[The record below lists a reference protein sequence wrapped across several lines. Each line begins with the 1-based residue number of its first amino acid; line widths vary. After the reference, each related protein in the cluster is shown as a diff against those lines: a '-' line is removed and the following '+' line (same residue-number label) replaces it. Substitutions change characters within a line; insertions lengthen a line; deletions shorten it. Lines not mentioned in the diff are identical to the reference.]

1 MLLNPIPNNFVN
13 VFFFENT
20 VLTIIHA
27 LILFLLLFI
36 FRVIV
41 IIQQQVCVGIF
52 PIQLLS
58 AIGQS
63 GNRLTLDEGL
73 VKNKLWGQTD
83 NIALHC
89 SILDHLFLA

>member
-1 MLLNPIPNNFVN
+1 MF
-13 VFFFENT
+13 
-20 VLTIIHA
+20 
-27 LILFLLLFI
+27 ILFLLLFI
-36 FRVIV
+36 LRVIV

-52 PIQLLS
+52 PIQLPS
-58 AIGQS
+58 VAIGQS

-73 VKNKLWGQTD
+73 VENKLWGQTD